1 MIQISRRIAGK
12 FMLLV
17 AGVFCLVAESTPRPV
32 WAQVVFGNQPLGTV
46 ESADESAKNLPTL
59 QTDPEL
65 EAILEKAKRFQTD
78 GNYRVATKLMQA
90 VLERSGDA
98 LYSDDE
104 WVYFSLARQVE
115 QQLAALPEEG
125 LAAYRI
131 EADAEAR
138 AMIAAGE
145 RGDLANALS
154 QVVSRYFVSSVGDEA
169 AVRLGRLYFGSIRF
183 YKCSSRF

>member
-1 MIQISRRIAGK
+1 MDVGFAVIVFGVDVGTILRLDLGAETMIQISRRIAGR

-46 ESADESAKNLPTL
+46 ESVDESAKNLTTL

-90 VLERSGDA
+90 VLE
-98 LYSDDE
+98 L
-104 WVYFSLARQVE
+104 SL
-115 QQLAALPEEG
+115 
-125 LAAYRI
+125 I
-131 EADAEAR
+131 H
-138 AMIAAGE
+138 I
-145 RGDLANALS
+145 
-154 QVVSRYFVSSVGDEA
+154 
-169 AVRLGRLYFGSIRF
+169 
-183 YKCSSRF
+183 